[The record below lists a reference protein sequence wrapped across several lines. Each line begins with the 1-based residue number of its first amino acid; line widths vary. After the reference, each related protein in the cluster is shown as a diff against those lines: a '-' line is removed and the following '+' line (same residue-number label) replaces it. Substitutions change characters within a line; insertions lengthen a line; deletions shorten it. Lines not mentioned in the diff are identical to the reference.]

1 MRRNRKIKK
10 GLDIDLTPLLD
21 VIFIVL
27 MVVMCRLSLVTNE
40 EREKTVEA
48 ENAAEEALANYEVAT
63 TQLENYENENQLVAF
78 ITLNAMYEK
87 NDPRTRHI
95 RLAYNDETL
104 IEDIVITPETQEQ
117 AYGQFGE
124 EITSFVQ
131 SKEGSPV
138 LLSIDDSR
146 ILYRDYVRMEKEI
159 ASLQE
164 AYNNLFLI
172 RQE

>member
-1 MRRNRKIKK
+1 MRNKVK
-10 GLDIDLTPLLD
+10 LDLDLTPLLD

-27 MVVMCRLSLVTNE
+27 MVVMCQMSINSE
-40 EREKTVEA
+40 SEREKTVEA
-48 ENAAEEALANYEVAT
+48 KNAAEEAQAKYEVAT
-63 TQLENYENENQLVAF
+63 TQLENYENEDQLVAF

-87 NDPRTRHI
+87 NDPKTRHI

-117 AYGQFGE
+117 AYGQFVE

-146 ILYRDYVRMEKEI
+146 ILYRDYRRLEQEI
-159 ASLQE
+159 KSLR
-164 AYNNLFLI
+164 ATYNNLFLI

>member
-1 MRRNRKIKK
+1 MNTMRNKVK
-10 GLDIDLTPLLD
+10 LDLDLTPLLD

-27 MVVMCRLSLVTNE
+27 MVVMCQMSINSE
-40 EREKTVEA
+40 SEREKTVEA
-48 ENAAEEALANYEVAT
+48 ENAAEEAQAKYEVVT
-63 TQLENYENENQLVAF
+63 TQLENYENEDQLVAF

-87 NDPRTRHI
+87 NDPKTRHI
-95 RLAYNDETL
+95 RLAYNDATL
-104 IEDIVITPETQEQ
+104 IEDIVITPDNQED
-117 AYGQFGE
+117 AYIQFAY
-124 EITSFVQ
+124 EITSFLEE
-131 SKEGSPV
+131 KEGSPV

>member
-1 MRRNRKIKK
+1 MRNKVK
-10 GLDIDLTPLLD
+10 LDLDLTPLLD

-27 MVVMCRLSLVTNE
+27 MVVMCQMSINSE
-40 EREKTVEA
+40 SEREKTVEA
-48 ENAAEEALANYEVAT
+48 ENAAEEAQAKYEVAT
-63 TQLENYENENQLVAF
+63 TQLENYENEDQLVAF

-117 AYGQFGE
+117 AYGQFVE

-146 ILYRDYVRMEKEI
+146 ILYRDYDRMEKEI

-164 AYNNLFLI
+164 VYNNLFLI